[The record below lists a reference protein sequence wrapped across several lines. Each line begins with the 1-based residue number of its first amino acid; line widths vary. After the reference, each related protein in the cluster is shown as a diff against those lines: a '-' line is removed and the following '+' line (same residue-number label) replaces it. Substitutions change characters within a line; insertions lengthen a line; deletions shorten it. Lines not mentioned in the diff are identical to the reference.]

1 MRQMNWVEFIRC
13 PVGTVLWPWG
23 DILLISKDD
32 KHSLFRFK
40 SVKLT
45 WNQNDW
51 LVVSSCNVPWLIPS
65 RARSITAKRSD
76 DTKHPRNETKGQTK
90 QTVTSRNDDKTARQR
105 ETKNHSDITKRR
117 NEGTTK
123 KNVEHFVHK
132 STSWKRLVL
141 TMPSQSKQ
149 ISLVYT

>member
-32 KHSLFRFK
+32 KHSLFRLK

>member
-32 KHSLFRFK
+32 KHSLFRLK

-65 RARSITAKRSD
+65 RARSITAKQSD
-76 DTKHPRNETKGQTK
+76 DTKHPRNETKGQTQ

-123 KNVEHFVHK
+123 KNAEHFVHK

>member
-45 WNQNDW
+45 WNKNDW

-105 ETKNHSDITKRR
+105 ETKNHSDITKRKKGR
-117 NEGTTK
+117 NDEKTCRTFCPQVNFMEETCIDYAVKTK
-123 KNVEHFVHK
+123 GVH
-132 STSWKRLVL
+132 SG
-141 TMPSQSKQ
+141 
-149 ISLVYT
+149 I

>member
-32 KHSLFRFK
+32 KHSLFRLK

-105 ETKNHSDITKRR
+105 ETKNHSDITKRKKGR
-117 NEGTTK
+117 NDEKTCRTFCPQVNFMEETCIDYAVKTK
-123 KNVEHFVHK
+123 GVH
-132 STSWKRLVL
+132 SG
-141 TMPSQSKQ
+141 
-149 ISLVYT
+149 I